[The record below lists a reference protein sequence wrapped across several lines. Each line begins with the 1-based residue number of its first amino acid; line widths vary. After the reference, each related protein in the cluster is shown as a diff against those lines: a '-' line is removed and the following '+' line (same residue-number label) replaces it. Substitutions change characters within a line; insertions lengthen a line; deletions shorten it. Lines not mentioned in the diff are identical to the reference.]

1 MSRHLRIAIVALAM
15 GACGEPADD
24 GASVPGEPVGDAKL
38 ETAGATEPALENS
51 AGLSL
56 TCAAPFTPDATAAT
70 LAAAFAAKNVIP
82 ETIDGPEDEKL
93 NVTAIYPDDPAKRIE
108 VYFKDEEA
116 RTGLAWAVV
125 KEEAS
130 VWSGPAGVRI
140 GDSVGKVQDANGA
153 VFEISGWG
161 WDYGGTVVDWK
172 GGRLEDTASGC
183 RAMIRFRKD
192 PANNDKSI
200 LGETPHA
207 SDEPAVR
214 AANPEVA
221 EFSIRW

>member
-1 MSRHLRIAIVALAM
+1 MSRHLTIAVVALAM
-15 GACGEPADD
+15 GACGKPADD
-24 GASVPGEPVGDAKL
+24 GASARETPVSDATP
-38 ETAGATEPALENS
+38 ESAAPAAENP
-51 AGLSL
+51 AALSL

-70 LAAAFAAKNVIP
+70 LAAAFGAGNVIP
-82 ETIDGPEDEKL
+82 ETIDGPEGEKL
-93 NVTAIYPDDPAKRIE
+93 NVTAIHPADPARRIE

-116 RTGLAWAVV
+116 RTGLMWAMV
-125 KEEAS
+125 KEASS
-130 VWSGPAGVRI
+130 VWSGPGGVRI
-140 GDSVGKVQDANGA
+140 GDGVGKVQDANGG

-172 GGRLEDTASGC
+172 GGRLAQTALEC
-183 RAMIRFRKD
+183 RTIIRFGKD

-214 AANPEVA
+214 AANPEVS
-221 EFSIRW
+221 ELSIRW